1 MTLEEFKKQFRIV
14 KEKGFIK
21 SIRKGPTGVG
31 HTFERVMGLTEN
43 NLSVPDIDGI
53 ELKTH
58 RDSSNSMITLL
69 TFNNKAWLMNPL
81 EAIKK
86 YGSLDS
92 KGRLGLYYTLSLT
105 PNSAGLFL
113 LVQKESISVQ
123 HTSGETIAEWNLDAL
138 QKRFKEKLPA
148 LMFVSA
154 FIEERDG
161 IEYFQYYRAQLMQNT
176 NKELLAD
183 LFRTGD
189 LLLDLRLHDKGT
201 SARNHGTGFRT
212 FEKKLPKK
220 EGK

>member
-81 EAIKK
+81 EAIK
-86 YGSLDS
+86 
-92 KGRLGLYYTLSLT
+92 
-105 PNSAGLFL
+105 
-113 LVQKESISVQ
+113 
-123 HTSGETIAEWNLDAL
+123 
-138 QKRFKEKLPA
+138 
-148 LMFVSA
+148 
-154 FIEERDG
+154 
-161 IEYFQYYRAQLMQNT
+161 
-176 NKELLAD
+176 
-183 LFRTGD
+183 
-189 LLLDLRLHDKGT
+189 
-201 SARNHGTGFRT
+201 
-212 FEKKLPKK
+212 
-220 EGK
+220 

>member
-1 MTLEEFKKQFRIV
+1 MALEEFKKQFRIV

-58 RDSSNSMITLL
+58 RDSSNSMITL
-69 TFNNKAWLMNPL
+69 
-81 EAIKK
+81 
-86 YGSLDS
+86 Y
-92 KGRLGLYYTLSLT
+92 
-105 PNSAGLFL
+105 
-113 LVQKESISVQ
+113 
-123 HTSGETIAEWNLDAL
+123 TSGETIAEWNLDVL

-148 LMFVSA
+148 LMFVPA

-212 FEKKLPKK
+212 FEKNCPNYSVILLIFYDISCRKTYWI
-220 EGK
+220 